1 MKYWK
6 YILLFIGTLT
16 IVLLNSCEETDK
28 PAPEQT
34 ESTEQVISN
43 PQLEQVDS
51 LLALEPDNADLYYFK
66 GKILY
71 QMAEFNAAMQNV
83 EKAIELNSLLGKYYI
98 LKSDIY
104 FNQKDIVRSIL
115 TLEEGAYKDPTNTEL
130 LLTLALYYYYTGE
143 NEKSIKVA
151 DNVLMQDPTVA
162 DAYFQKAL
170 IFAEIGDTA
179 KAISNLQTTVEWDP
193 EFADA
198 YLELGNLTSSQGDP
212 LSIQYF
218 NNVLTLD
225 STSME
230 ARYGI
235 AKYHQDRKDYP
246 KAMELFREM
255 ILMAPSYEKAYY
267 NMGWMYFQMDSLKKA
282 ADNFEIATN
291 LEPAYLE
298 AYYMRGLI
306 AEAQGNIIDAER
318 FYGQTLKLDAEYA
331 PAIQGFVRLKEY
343 KK

>member
-6 YILLFIGTLT
+6 YILLFVCTAAVT
-16 IVLLNSCEETDK
+16 MLNSCEDAEK
-28 PAPEQT
+28 PRPEQPET
-34 ESTEQVISN
+34 EQQVIST
-43 PQLEQVDS
+43 PQLKQVDS
-51 LLALEPDNADLYYFK
+51 LLALNPENPDLHYFK
-66 GKILY
+66 GQILY
-71 QMAEFNAAMQNV
+71 QMAEFDAAMKNV
-83 EKAIELNSLLGKYYI
+83 DKAIELNNLPGKYYI

-104 FNQKDIVRSIL
+104 FNKKDIVRSIL

-212 LSIQYF
+212 LAIQYF

-255 ILMAPSYEKAYY
+255 IIMSPSYEKAYY
-267 NMGWMYFQMDSLKKA
+267 NMGWMYFQMDSMQKA

-291 LEPAYLE
+291 LEPSYIE
-298 AYYMRGLI
+298 AYYMRGLV
-306 AEAQGNIIDAER
+306 AEAQGNIVDAER

-331 PAIQGFVRLKEY
+331 PAIQGFGRLKEY